1 MASHI
6 QVVLKE
12 DVENL
17 GRSGEV
23 VRVRPGYARN
33 FLVPRGVAV
42 LATRG
47 NLKQVEHERQ
57 IALKKVEKLRKEAE
71 EVAEKLKK
79 VVVMIAKE
87 VGDEGRL
94 FGSVTTSEIADAL
107 KNKGIE
113 VDRRKLVMPED
124 AIKTVGTYEIGLK
137 LAAGVVAKFKVD
149 VKTAA

>member
-6 QVVLKE
+6 QVVLKQ
-12 DVENL
+12 DVDNL
-17 GRSGEV
+17 GSSGEV
-23 VRVRPGYARN
+23 VRVRPGFARN
-33 FLVPRGVAV
+33 FLVPRGMAV

-71 EVAEKLKK
+71 EVADKLKK

-94 FGSVTTSEIADAL
+94 FGSVTAADIADAL

-113 VDRRKLVMPED
+113 VDRKKLVMPED
-124 AIKTVGTYEIGLK
+124 SIKTVGTYEVGLK

>member
-6 QVVLKE
+6 QVVLKQ
-12 DVENL
+12 DVDNL
-17 GRSGEV
+17 GSSGEV

-33 FLVPRGVAV
+33 YLVPRGFAV

-57 IALKKVEKLRKEAE
+57 IALKKVEKLRKEGE

-87 VGDEGRL
+87 VGEEGRL
-94 FGSVTTSEIADAL
+94 FGSVTAGDIADAL

-113 VDRRKLVMPED
+113 VDRKKLVMPED
-124 AIKTVGTYEIGLK
+124 HIKSVGTYEVGLK

>member
-6 QVVLKE
+6 QVVLKQ
-12 DVENL
+12 DVDNL
-17 GRSGEV
+17 GSSGEV
-23 VRVRPGYARN
+23 VRVRPGFARN
-33 FLVPRGVAV
+33 FLVPRGMAV

-71 EVAEKLKK
+71 EVADKLKK

-87 VGDEGRL
+87 VGEEGRL
-94 FGSVTTSEIADAL
+94 FGSVTAADVADAL

-113 VDRRKLVMPED
+113 VDRKKLVMPED
-124 AIKTVGTYEIGLK
+124 SIKAVGTYEVGLK

>member
-6 QVVLKE
+6 QVVLKQ
-12 DVENL
+12 DVDNL
-17 GRSGEV
+17 GSSGEV

-33 FLVPRGVAV
+33 FLVPRGFAV

-94 FGSVTTSEIADAL
+94 FGSVTAADIADAL

-113 VDRRKLVMPED
+113 VDRKKLVMPED
-124 AIKTVGTYEIGLK
+124 HIKTVGTYEVGLR